1 MRILL
6 TWLLIVALN
15 ATTWAEDAEPP
26 TGMQLSFD
34 DEIAE
39 LERLTENAEL
49 RDVINFLD
57 AHGLDMISR
66 AKPEKASQ
74 LVFAVTDAIRRGDN
88 VDPEWARDPVTKAWW
103 HAFFLKFGQI
113 YTGRFSGSP
122 LSVIT
127 NEADHAFVPEDYRD
141 FPAFALM
148 QARALNKNV
157 MDWTYNELNQMADD
171 LDRRADALG
180 RGDGTKESSDAAA
193 TGFLAHYALPTQIL
207 LTSNKKR
214 DKASLERLFC
224 SGGGPRFL
232 LLSNIGRIGEFDG
245 QRLMER
251 LARYEGYPENERQT
265 VIAAL
270 ARAHAVEVDPSRS
283 TMFLD
288 LLEKFIKREVMVDKS
303 TPSYLLPPVCE

>member
-141 FPAFALM
+141 FPAF
-148 QARALNKNV
+148 
-157 MDWTYNELNQMADD
+157 DD

-303 TPSYLLPPVCE
+303 TPSYLLPPAVYRISRRAGLSCKSGMDI